1 MDEKETS
8 SKVIAFDTLF
18 TTNRIQILKV
28 LMTYMEPYA
37 QKQLAIYIKLS
48 ELQYTLDF
56 FHKHPDASLSS
67 CHNDSNLDASKLCDE
82 ILPLCNPEE
91 RNRILQ
97 MKNMYQSMQ
106 QMQEMMDMI
115 QMMKDMFPE
124 GSSPFGGD
132 MSDLF
137 STFTGGDNAD
147 ALNLFNLFNNQEN
160 GEKNYE

>member
-8 SKVIAFDTLF
+8 NKVIAFDTLF

-28 LMTYMEPYA
+28 LMTYMEPSA
-37 QKQLAIYIKLS
+37 QKQIAIYIKLS
-48 ELQYTLDF
+48 ELQYTMDF
-56 FHKHPDASLSS
+56 FNKHPEASICS
-67 CHNDSNLDASKLCDE
+67 CAGESDLDAGKLCDE
-82 ILPLCNPEE
+82 ILPLCNLEE

-106 QMQEMMDMI
+106 QMQEMMDMM

-132 MSDLF
+132 MSNIF
-137 STFTGGDNAD
+137 SAFSGGDNAD
-147 ALNLFNLFNNQEN
+147 AMNLFNLFNNKEN
-160 GEKNYE
+160 GEA